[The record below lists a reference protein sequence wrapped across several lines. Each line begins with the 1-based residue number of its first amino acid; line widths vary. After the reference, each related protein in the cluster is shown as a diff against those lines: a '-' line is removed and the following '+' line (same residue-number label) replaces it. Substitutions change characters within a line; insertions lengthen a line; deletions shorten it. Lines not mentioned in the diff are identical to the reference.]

1 MWLTAS
7 MAGISL
13 QLLLRSN
20 WYLLTQKTYHK
31 SHCETICCGLRL
43 LGKQKLLSGRTLQG
57 LSYDLPG
64 TEDKGKIS
72 LWTRLIFFFFFF
84 TTQDIKTPFPNLGQ
98 FWRFLLV
105 SDFTVGWV
113 ESSFEIAVPHN
124 LSLYPILF
132 FLYFLLS
139 LSWGSVLNNS
149 LAYYSPPQ
157 DPLQREPNLQ
167 QLPSQVVKKA
177 DAEVRF

>member
-1 MWLTAS
+1 MWLAAY

-72 LWTRLIFFFFFF
+72 LWTRLIFFFFFYH
-84 TTQDIKTPFPNLGQ
+84 TRHK
-98 FWRFLLV
+98 
-105 SDFTVGWV
+105 
-113 ESSFEIAVPHN
+113 
-124 LSLYPILF
+124 
-132 FLYFLLS
+132 
-139 LSWGSVLNNS
+139 
-149 LAYYSPPQ
+149 
-157 DPLQREPNLQ
+157 DPLPQFRTILKVPTSFRFHCRVSWILLWDCSAAKLVPLPNPVFPLF
-167 QLPSQVVKKA
+167 PSVVKL
-177 DAEVRF
+177 RISS

>member
-1 MWLTAS
+1 MWLTAY

-13 QLLLRSN
+13 QLFLRSN

-64 TEDKGKIS
+64 TEDQGKIS
-72 LWTRLIFFFFFF
+72 LWTRLIFFFFFFF

-105 SDFTVGWV
+105 SDLTVGWV
-113 ESSFEIAVPHN
+113 ESSFEIAVQHS
-124 LSLYPILF
+124 LSLYPILVS
-132 FLYFLLS
+132 S
-139 LSWGSVLNNS
+139 LSFL
-149 LAYYSPPQ
+149 
-157 DPLQREPNLQ
+157 
-167 QLPSQVVKKA
+167 VKL
-177 DAEVRF
+177 RISS